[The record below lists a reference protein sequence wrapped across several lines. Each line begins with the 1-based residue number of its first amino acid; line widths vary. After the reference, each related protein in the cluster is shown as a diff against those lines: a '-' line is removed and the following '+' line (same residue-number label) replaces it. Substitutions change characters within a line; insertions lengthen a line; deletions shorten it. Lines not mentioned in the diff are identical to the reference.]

1 MDYGELL
8 YKAQQN
14 ERNTSKQDVRCYKSG
29 FAPPK
34 KLERTVSTANV
45 KKFLARKE
53 TEEKHKQMEAK
64 KKKEELLALRSQD
77 KKAKR
82 RVEFMLKRTKSA
94 NYSVMEDA
102 IDNNNTADTLEGPM
116 QCDEDDYGYVS
127 QEASAF
133 YAKLMN
139 KYSNMPAE
147 PSPFS
152 KTKRE
157 VKDLSAAK
165 DRVRAALKKE
175 EEEAE
180 LPHKRKRK
188 HKEGDAEDGKEEET
202 SNSKDSDEKSGK
214 SKSKEKSE
222 KPQEHV
228 RKKQNNVPPPP
239 SFEQLLKLAEEKKS
253 KPVNIDEFIRNNAP
267 KEPDRPM
274 TQKEKIE
281 WQREQERK
289 MNRDRREKGLP
300 PLPSRFEDSSKS
312 RKPTIPKILKNEGSS
327 NKNSETKDRPV
338 EVTKKVNGDTIKKVE
353 ASKSAVFD
361 KTKSGSSSSSSLAK
375 KVDDKNKSSGEKK
388 VVKFEEP
395 DDEDALGDIERQIE
409 LLKRKKMMIAQKK
422 AQAQA
427 AQAQSPKLA
436 QALTANKQASLS
448 DKPKSNSAPIK
459 TSQLKLPA
467 EKSRTAEP
475 QRQKVPPSQNKPK
488 TSGIP
493 PQKSGPQKPAGA
505 SQILR
510 PSYLPPTKPKDKF
523 NKKPKRRIDSES
535 EYDSE
540 LDDFIEDE
548 DEGEADYSSYI
559 KEIFGY
565 DKSRYKNVDDEDECM
580 ESNFAQQ
587 MREEFVSTKIGIME
601 DLEDIKKEQEEKKRL
616 KAKKMKGMKGK

>member
-14 ERNTSKQDVRCYKSG
+14 DRNSSKQDVRCYKSG

-34 KLERTVSTANV
+34 KLERSVSTANV

-53 TEEKHKQMEAK
+53 TEEKQKQMEAR

-127 QEASAF
+127 QEASAY

-188 HKEGDAEDGKEEET
+188 HKDGDAEDEKEEET
-202 SNSKDSDEKSGK
+202 TTNNKDTDEKGGK
-214 SKSKEKSE
+214 NKSRDKSE
-222 KPQEHV
+222 KSQEPLK
-228 RKKQNNVPPPP
+228 KKQNNAPPPP
-239 SFEQLLKLAEEKKS
+239 SFQQLLKLAEEKKS

-289 MNRDRREKGLP
+289 INRDRREKGLP
-300 PLPSRFEDSSKS
+300 PLPSRLDESSKS
-312 RKPTIPKILKNEGSS
+312 RKPTIPKIPKVEGSS
-327 NKNSETKDRPV
+327 SKNSDTKERPV
-338 EVTKKVNGDTIKKVE
+338 EVIKRVNGDALKKSE
-353 ASKSAVFD
+353 PAKSPLVD
-361 KTKSGSSSSSSLAK
+361 KQKSSSSSSSSSSK
-375 KVDDKNKSSGEKK
+375 KLEDKNKSGSEKK
-388 VVKFEEP
+388 TVKFEEP

-409 LLKRKKMMIAQKK
+409 LLKKKKMLLAQKK
-422 AQAQA
+422 AQA
-427 AQAQSPKLA
+427 AQAQAPKLA
-436 QALTANKQASLS
+436 QALTANKQAS
-448 DKPKSNSAPIK
+448 DKPRSNSAPSK
-459 TSQLKLPA
+459 TPQSKLPA
-467 EKSRTAEP
+467 VKSRPAEP
-475 QRQKVPPSQNKPK
+475 QRQKVPPPQNKPK
-488 TSGIP
+488 PTGGFT
-493 PQKSGPQKPAGA
+493 QKSVPPRPAGA
-505 SQILR
+505 SQIMR

-548 DEGEADYSSYI
+548 DEGGEDYSSYI

-565 DKSRYKNVDDEDECM
+565 DKSRYRNVDDDDECM

-616 KAKKMKGMKGK
+616 KAKKMKALKGK